1 MATSIDVYRDS
12 AATEKLFS
20 LQATNYSITEDSTPL
35 DGGDS
40 TGSVGTFTITAISP
54 DKDLTPNHPIIKW
67 GPQFLSRKT
76 IQVRDS
82 TRGYTTGYVTSVSA
96 DDSAATVTLT
106 CNSRLGHLNAYN
118 INAKPFVGTLKNAVL
133 YYCSLA
139 GQTTDILVD
148 DSIASKTVV
157 FPGWSGELWYHLK
170 LLMAGMGVDLSL
182 VSGVIYVRPIRVRE
196 AIQYRDTARSISSS
210 SDSTAKSIEIYCYN
224 TKQIT
229 DSLVYPPGGWS
240 SDVEVITCNAGET
253 IEQQLELSASVS
265 EIKQPAFS
273 TSVKPGYNASS
284 VFTVVG
290 DDGLPISSDAFYN
303 NGGAINVAIND
314 DTTSL
319 TLTFTAPTGLASSSG
334 TEISVYAIALS
345 SDTSTRYSTLR
356 IVGSGVSYDKQKV
369 TIPTGLTAQ
378 EASTEVGVT
387 IDNPFIRDLDTAY
400 TVGCRAASSY
410 SGRGLSATGTV
421 TQFNKSGDSGV
432 ISVPSYD
439 DAQTIYAGKTY
450 AEVQTTLASYTYAS
464 FRAYLASSLADA
476 FENQIFGNVNGAR
489 VWDHKR
495 HRWFRVRSGTI
506 TPSVISF
513 NADDDIIFSDVQS
526 AWGEKTYTEV
536 YSMFSG
542 LTYSEVQGAGLYG
555 AE

>member
-20 LQATNYSITEDSTPL
+20 LQATDYSITEDSTPL

-40 TGSVGTFTITAISP
+40 RGSVGTFTITAISP

-106 CNSRLGHLNAYN
+106 CNSRLGYLNSYN

-139 GQTTDILVD
+139 GQTTDIFVD
-148 DSIASKTVV
+148 DSIAGKAVV
-157 FPGWSGELWYHLK
+157 FPGWSGELWYYLK
-170 LLMAGMGVDLSL
+170 LLMAGVGVDLSL
-182 VSGVIYVRPIRVRE
+182 VSGVIYVRPVRIRE

-210 SDSTAKSIEIYCYN
+210 SDSTAQSIEIYCYN

-229 DSLVYPPGGWS
+229 DRLVYPPGGWS

-273 TSVKPGYNASS
+273 TSVKPDYNASS

-319 TLTFTAPTGLASSSG
+319 TLTFTAPKGLPSSG
-334 TEISVYAIALS
+334 GGEISVYAIALA

-356 IVGSGVSYDKQKV
+356 IIGSGVSFDKQLYSFA
-369 TIPTGLTAQ
+369 TGLT
-378 EASTEVGVT
+378 ETETATDVGLT
-387 IDNPFIRDLDTAY
+387 IDNPFIAKLE
-400 TVGCRAASSY
+400 TVFSIGATAASTY
-410 SGRGLSATGTV
+410 SGNSISSSGTIV
-421 TQFNKSGDSGV
+421 DW
-432 ISVPSYD
+432 D
-439 DAQTIYAGKTY
+439 DAGNN
-450 AEVQTTLASYTYAS
+450 V
-464 FRAYLASSLADA
+464 
-476 FENQIFGNVNGAR
+476 FGNVNGAR
-489 VWDHKR
+489 VWDQNGFS
-495 HRWFRVRSGTI
+495 WYRVRSGTI
-506 TPSVISF
+506 SQDLINYS
-513 NADDDIIFSDVQS
+513 ADLDNTCGDVDS
-526 AWGEKTYTEV
+526 AWGSKTCGEV
-536 YSMFSG
+536 DAMFSG
-542 LTYSEVQGAGLYG
+542 LTCGDVYGVGLRG
-555 AE
+555 